1 MEKKGKWWHVLARAM
16 AVGGTMTV
24 PGASGGTMAMILGIY
39 EELIESMGS
48 LPGLLAE
55 CIRCGN
61 DGCARRRLWD
71 CLRFLALFSLGAL
84 AGMALLAKGVLS
96 LLERY
101 PMAVSYFFLGAVAG
115 GIPLICRQAQVKKIT
130 WQALFWPL
138 AGLLMVYGLAALP
151 EGKAYYQELLISQT
165 GSYRSVEEIRQLLTA
180 QFSREYEAVKK
191 LAAEHPE
198 LLQYYTRETAPGFP
212 YREAS
217 QMLLDLK
224 QRMAEDFPPIP
235 GGAVDVHV
243 KAVSDSLADYCAPAF
258 YLTAPLDDT
267 ASNTIYINRQKTPDG
282 LELYTTLAHEGYPGH
297 LYQTVYHNRSS
308 LAAGERPARELL
320 WYGGYQEG
328 WALYVEFLSY
338 QYAAELLRENG
349 QETAAL
355 AAALEARNRSLQL
368 CLYCVCDVL
377 IHYEGASYSQIAK
390 VLSGFGITDSTSMK
404 AIYNYIVQ
412 TPCNY
417 LKYYLGYLEILSLQE
432 EAKELWGAE
441 YTDYR
446 FHSFF
451 LDCGPA
457 DFASLGQWLAQ
468 TG

>member
-151 EGKAYYQELLISQT
+151 EGLFTAGLPGAASSPGVPSFRALLFQFLGGCILAVALILPGIS
-165 GSYRSVEEIRQLLTA
+165 V
-180 QFSREYEAVKK
+180 
-191 LAAEHPE
+191 
-198 LLQYYTRETAPGFP
+198 
-212 YREAS
+212 S
-217 QMLLDLK
+217 QMLLMLGLYEPV
-224 QRMAEDFPPIP
+224 ME
-235 GGAVDVHV
+235 AV
-243 KAVSDSLADYCAPAF
+243 
-258 YLTAPLDDT
+258 
-267 ASNTIYINRQKTPDG
+267 
-282 LELYTTLAHEGYPGH
+282 
-297 LYQTVYHNRSS
+297 
-308 LAAGERPARELL
+308 
-320 WYGGYQEG
+320 
-328 WALYVEFLSY
+328 
-338 QYAAELLRENG
+338 
-349 QETAAL
+349 
-355 AAALEARNRSLQL
+355 RSL
-368 CLYCVCDVL
+368 
-377 IHYEGASYSQIAK
+377 
-390 VLSGFGITDSTSMK
+390 
-404 AIYNYIVQ
+404 
-412 TPCNY
+412 
-417 LKYYLGYLEILSLQE
+417 
-432 EAKELWGAE
+432 
-441 YTDYR
+441 R
-446 FHSFF
+446 
-451 LDCGPA
+451 
-457 DFASLGQWLAQ
+457 FASLLPLGLGAVLCTLLVTRLLGSAMQRRPQPTYLLILGFVLGSLGELYPGLPEGWNLLFAPLAAVAGYQ
-468 TG
+468 LLSRLSRRAE

>member
-151 EGKAYYQELLISQT
+151 EGLFTAGLPGAASSPGVPSFRALLFQFLGGCILAVALILPGIS
-165 GSYRSVEEIRQLLTA
+165 V
-180 QFSREYEAVKK
+180 
-191 LAAEHPE
+191 
-198 LLQYYTRETAPGFP
+198 
-212 YREAS
+212 S
-217 QMLLDLK
+217 QMLLMLGLYEPV
-224 QRMAEDFPPIP
+224 ME
-235 GGAVDVHV
+235 
-243 KAVSDSLADYCAPAF
+243 AVSSL
-258 YLTAPLDDT
+258 
-267 ASNTIYINRQKTPDG
+267 R
-282 LELYTTLAHEGYPGH
+282 
-297 LYQTVYHNRSS
+297 
-308 LAAGERPARELL
+308 
-320 WYGGYQEG
+320 
-328 WALYVEFLSY
+328 
-338 QYAAELLRENG
+338 
-349 QETAAL
+349 
-355 AAALEARNRSLQL
+355 
-368 CLYCVCDVL
+368 
-377 IHYEGASYSQIAK
+377 
-390 VLSGFGITDSTSMK
+390 
-404 AIYNYIVQ
+404 
-412 TPCNY
+412 
-417 LKYYLGYLEILSLQE
+417 
-432 EAKELWGAE
+432 
-441 YTDYR
+441 
-446 FHSFF
+446 
-451 LDCGPA
+451 
-457 DFASLGQWLAQ
+457 FASLLPLGLGAVLCTLLVTRLLGSAMQRRPQPTYLLILGFVLGSLGELYPGLPEGWNLLFAPLAAVAGYQ
-468 TG
+468 LLSRLSRRAE

>member
-151 EGKAYYQELLISQT
+151 EGLFTAGLPGAASSPGVPSFRALLFQFLGGCILAVALILPGIS
-165 GSYRSVEEIRQLLTA
+165 V
-180 QFSREYEAVKK
+180 
-191 LAAEHPE
+191 
-198 LLQYYTRETAPGFP
+198 
-212 YREAS
+212 S
-217 QMLLDLK
+217 QMLLMLGLY
-224 QRMAEDFPPIP
+224 EP
-235 GGAVDVHV
+235 VLE
-243 KAVSDSLADYCAPAF
+243 AVSSL
-258 YLTAPLDDT
+258 
-267 ASNTIYINRQKTPDG
+267 R
-282 LELYTTLAHEGYPGH
+282 
-297 LYQTVYHNRSS
+297 
-308 LAAGERPARELL
+308 
-320 WYGGYQEG
+320 
-328 WALYVEFLSY
+328 
-338 QYAAELLRENG
+338 
-349 QETAAL
+349 
-355 AAALEARNRSLQL
+355 
-368 CLYCVCDVL
+368 
-377 IHYEGASYSQIAK
+377 
-390 VLSGFGITDSTSMK
+390 
-404 AIYNYIVQ
+404 
-412 TPCNY
+412 
-417 LKYYLGYLEILSLQE
+417 
-432 EAKELWGAE
+432 
-441 YTDYR
+441 
-446 FHSFF
+446 
-451 LDCGPA
+451 
-457 DFASLGQWLAQ
+457 FASLLPLGLGAVLCTLLVTRLLGSAMQRRPQPTYLLILGFVLGSLGELYPGLPEGWNLLFAPLAAVAGYQ
-468 TG
+468 LLSRLSRRAE

>member
-151 EGKAYYQELLISQT
+151 EGLFTAGLPGAASSPGVPSFRALLFQFLGGCILAVALILPGIS
-165 GSYRSVEEIRQLLTA
+165 V
-180 QFSREYEAVKK
+180 
-191 LAAEHPE
+191 
-198 LLQYYTRETAPGFP
+198 
-212 YREAS
+212 S
-217 QMLLDLK
+217 QMLLMLGLYEPV
-224 QRMAEDFPPIP
+224 ME
-235 GGAVDVHV
+235 
-243 KAVSDSLADYCAPAF
+243 AVSSL
-258 YLTAPLDDT
+258 
-267 ASNTIYINRQKTPDG
+267 R
-282 LELYTTLAHEGYPGH
+282 
-297 LYQTVYHNRSS
+297 
-308 LAAGERPARELL
+308 
-320 WYGGYQEG
+320 
-328 WALYVEFLSY
+328 
-338 QYAAELLRENG
+338 
-349 QETAAL
+349 
-355 AAALEARNRSLQL
+355 
-368 CLYCVCDVL
+368 
-377 IHYEGASYSQIAK
+377 
-390 VLSGFGITDSTSMK
+390 
-404 AIYNYIVQ
+404 
-412 TPCNY
+412 
-417 LKYYLGYLEILSLQE
+417 
-432 EAKELWGAE
+432 
-441 YTDYR
+441 
-446 FHSFF
+446 
-451 LDCGPA
+451 
-457 DFASLGQWLAQ
+457 FASLLPLGLGAVLCTLLVTRLLGSALQRRPQPTYLLILGFVLGSLGELYPGLPEGWNLLFAPLAAVAGYQ
-468 TG
+468 LLSRPSRRAE

>member
-151 EGKAYYQELLISQT
+151 EGLFTAGLPGAASSPGVPSFRALLFQFLGGCILAVALILPGIS
-165 GSYRSVEEIRQLLTA
+165 V
-180 QFSREYEAVKK
+180 
-191 LAAEHPE
+191 
-198 LLQYYTRETAPGFP
+198 
-212 YREAS
+212 S
-217 QMLLDLK
+217 QMLLMLGLYEPV
-224 QRMAEDFPPIP
+224 ME
-235 GGAVDVHV
+235 
-243 KAVSDSLADYCAPAF
+243 AVSSL
-258 YLTAPLDDT
+258 
-267 ASNTIYINRQKTPDG
+267 R
-282 LELYTTLAHEGYPGH
+282 
-297 LYQTVYHNRSS
+297 
-308 LAAGERPARELL
+308 
-320 WYGGYQEG
+320 
-328 WALYVEFLSY
+328 
-338 QYAAELLRENG
+338 
-349 QETAAL
+349 
-355 AAALEARNRSLQL
+355 
-368 CLYCVCDVL
+368 
-377 IHYEGASYSQIAK
+377 
-390 VLSGFGITDSTSMK
+390 
-404 AIYNYIVQ
+404 
-412 TPCNY
+412 
-417 LKYYLGYLEILSLQE
+417 
-432 EAKELWGAE
+432 
-441 YTDYR
+441 
-446 FHSFF
+446 
-451 LDCGPA
+451 
-457 DFASLGQWLAQ
+457 FASLLPLGLGAVLCTLLVTRLLGSAMQRRPQPTYLLILGFVLGSLGELYPGLPGGWNLLFAPLAAVAGYQ
-468 TG
+468 LLSRLSRRAE

>member
-151 EGKAYYQELLISQT
+151 EGLFTAGLPGAASSPGVPSFRALLFQFLGGCILAVALILPGIS
-165 GSYRSVEEIRQLLTA
+165 V
-180 QFSREYEAVKK
+180 
-191 LAAEHPE
+191 
-198 LLQYYTRETAPGFP
+198 
-212 YREAS
+212 S
-217 QMLLDLK
+217 QMLLMLGLYEPV
-224 QRMAEDFPPIP
+224 ME
-235 GGAVDVHV
+235 
-243 KAVSDSLADYCAPAF
+243 AVSSL
-258 YLTAPLDDT
+258 
-267 ASNTIYINRQKTPDG
+267 R
-282 LELYTTLAHEGYPGH
+282 
-297 LYQTVYHNRSS
+297 
-308 LAAGERPARELL
+308 
-320 WYGGYQEG
+320 
-328 WALYVEFLSY
+328 
-338 QYAAELLRENG
+338 
-349 QETAAL
+349 
-355 AAALEARNRSLQL
+355 
-368 CLYCVCDVL
+368 
-377 IHYEGASYSQIAK
+377 
-390 VLSGFGITDSTSMK
+390 
-404 AIYNYIVQ
+404 
-412 TPCNY
+412 
-417 LKYYLGYLEILSLQE
+417 
-432 EAKELWGAE
+432 
-441 YTDYR
+441 
-446 FHSFF
+446 
-451 LDCGPA
+451 
-457 DFASLGQWLAQ
+457 FASLLPLEPYSARCW
-468 TG
+468 